1 MANIATLK
9 VEKGDYQDDPCASTD
24 PINKVN
30 HETWHRN
37 YVIDYSQPN
46 LIFFCFLM
54 FTQVDLVSYLSEFL
68 KKFSGDDSQ
77 YFTMLCQVS

>member
-30 HETWHRN
+30 HESWHRN

-46 LIFFCFLM
+46 FFLFSNVYTGGPCFL
-54 FTQVDLVSYLSEFL
+54 FV
-68 KKFSGDDSQ
+68 
-77 YFTMLCQVS
+77 